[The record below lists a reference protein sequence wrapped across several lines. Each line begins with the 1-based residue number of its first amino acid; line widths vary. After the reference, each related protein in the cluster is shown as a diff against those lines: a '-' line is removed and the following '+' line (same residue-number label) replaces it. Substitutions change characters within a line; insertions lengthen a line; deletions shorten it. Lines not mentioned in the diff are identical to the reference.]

1 MSTQGEDLLSQM
13 TLREKVAL
21 LVGTDMWDT
30 VPVEHLGIPSLKK
43 MTDGPNGVRGARR
56 LTRGVKTTAFPAEIS
71 LVST

>member
-1 MSTQGEDLLSQM
+1 
-13 TLREKVAL
+13 
-21 LVGTDMWDT
+21 MWDT

-43 MTDGPNGVRGARR
+43 MTDGPNGVRGAGR